1 MQCQC
6 LSIGADE
13 GFKNSI
19 LLDFTLIPNATSLSL
34 NLFFFLSLPLFVP
47 FHSYFYDVQ
56 HSAVLPSASRLTAK
70 AKLFGLCS
78 CTTALSLWQRDSNKD
93 RLSSASW
100 HCYLVIKCT
109 LEVWGA
115 FLNHEK
121 KNMHP
126 NVHLTVFTLTSCFL
140 DFFLVK
146 FYTAERM
153 RMVFLSWK
161 EKKAKTK
168 TKTPSSLPF

>member
-1 MQCQC
+1 MKVLKIIFCWTSHWF
-6 LSIGADE
+6 LM
-13 GFKNSI
+13 
-19 LLDFTLIPNATSLSL
+19 LLLSL
-34 NLFFFLSLPLFVP
+34 EIFFFFFFFFLSLSLFAP
-47 FHSYFYDVQ
+47 FHFCFYDVQ
-56 HSAVLPSASRLTAK
+56 HSAVLPSASRVTAK

-78 CTTALSLWQRDSNKD
+78 CRTALSLWQRDSNKE

-109 LEVWGA
+109 LEVWGG

-121 KNMHP
+121 KTCTPMYIWQYL
-126 NVHLTVFTLTSCFL
+126 HLLPCFL
-140 DFFLVK
+140 DFSLVK

-168 TKTPSSLPF
+168 PKKPSSLSF